1 MSRLDIDMTEFKE
14 FFGKMEQ
21 FAKGQFKEELIEYV
35 DTIGFDFL
43 RVVQDE
49 IVRRKIIDTRL
60 LLASFEKGSAGA
72 IKNVDLDND
81 FLVDRELSE
90 GDETYFNVGLEPV
103 DSSEKIYFTVTTR

>member
-1 MSRLDIDMTEFKE
+1 
-14 FFGKMEQ
+14 ME
-21 FAKGQFKEELIEYV
+21 G
-35 DTIGFDFL
+35 IG
-43 RVVQDE
+43 RS
-49 IVRRKIIDTRL
+49 L
-60 LLASFEKGSAGA
+60 LKKFREAGA

>member
-49 IVRRKIIDTRL
+49 IVRRKVIDTRL
-60 LLASFEKGSAGA
+60 LLASFEALKKAVQATFGRLPTE
-72 IKNVDLDND
+72 D
-81 FLVDRELSE
+81 
-90 GDETYFNVGLEPV
+90 
-103 DSSEKIYFTVTTR
+103 

>member
-43 RVVQDE
+43 RVVKDG
-49 IVRRKIIDTRL
+49 IVRRKIVARQL
-60 LLASFEKGSAGA
+60 
-72 IKNVDLDND
+72 
-81 FLVDRELSE
+81 
-90 GDETYFNVGLEPV
+90 
-103 DSSEKIYFTVTTR
+103 